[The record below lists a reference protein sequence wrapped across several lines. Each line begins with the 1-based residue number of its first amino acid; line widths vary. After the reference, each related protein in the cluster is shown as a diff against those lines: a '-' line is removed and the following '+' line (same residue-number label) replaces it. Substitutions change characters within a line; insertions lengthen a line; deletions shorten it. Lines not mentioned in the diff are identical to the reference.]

1 MYLHIEPAPPQ
12 PLRNKDQYRL
22 AQVLAATTTTS
33 TTALTSNAID
43 KENQN
48 IPPILPPLTS
58 AWLEELAWG
67 VAYLEDFSEMF

>member
-58 AWLEELAWG
+58 AWLELAWG
-67 VAYLEDFSEMF
+67 VA